1 MDGRVACLAVQLLLR
16 MRKPLRAQLG
26 KVNTPPRVKI
36 RLGGPA
42 RQVKPASGNVSTAR
56 LVDDLRHYQSE
67 LETQNKALRFSQSAA
82 EDAYERFVTL
92 FSNVPLA
99 LMVVDDT
106 GQILE
111 NNARALAL
119 LRPVESDPPL
129 TYFQIG
135 RAHV

>member
-1 MDGRVACLAVQLLLR
+1 
-16 MRKPLRAQLG
+16 MRKPLRSRSRLAG
-26 KVNTPPRVKI
+26 EPASPRQK
-36 RLGGPA
+36 RLGGPE
-42 RQVKPASGNVSTAR
+42 RRFIPVGSSVSTAR

-67 LETQNKALRFSQSAA
+67 LEIQNRALRFSQSAA

-99 LMVVDDT
+99 LMVVDDS

-129 TYFQIG
+129 TYFQPLVSG
-135 RAHV
+135 NDRLRTQ